1 MSNTTFNSG
10 NFAPYQYSGNSS
22 DSDKKQRMAGDYLKD
37 FSNQSG
43 SNLGN
48 ILGYENEDPSTASN
62 RSNSGN
68 SSPSS
73 VSNTSKVMFG
83 NSGKPPEQNT
93 VSSQPIKTPQQSNN
107 SAPPSQSSS
116 SPTMKPPKSGEYYAD
131 TAEVKAAWNAEY
143 DEDQYKYY
151 QGKDGVSTGA
161 DAYHTDM
168 AKYQA
173 QMLTMGDNPHLQL
186 VNSMMHPDWQDH
198 NYNGTYGQVNQNAN
212 YSTAPTGAAYGPGG
226 KKEGMFGNH
235 SGGSKTGQ
243 AGASKGKY

>member
-1 MSNTTFNSG
+1 
-10 NFAPYQYSGNSS
+10 
-22 DSDKKQRMAGDYLKD
+22 MAGDYLKD

-48 ILGYENEDPSTASN
+48 ILGYENEDASTASN

-107 SAPPSQSSS
+107 SAPSSQSSS
-116 SPTMKPPKSGEYYAD
+116 SSPFTLKPPKSGESYYAD
-131 TAEVKAAWNAEY
+131 KAEVKAAWNGVY
-143 DEDQYKYY
+143 DEDEYRYY
-151 QGKDGVSTGA
+151 VGKDGTSTGA

-168 AKYQA
+168 ANYQA
-173 QMLTMGDNPHLQL
+173 QMAWTKKEGMGGHLGL
-186 VNSMMHPDWQDH
+186 VNSMMHPDWQDQ
-198 NYNGTYGQVNQNAN
+198 NYSNGSYGEINKGAN
-212 YSTAPTGAAYGPGG
+212 YSTKPTGPGYGEGG
-226 KKEGMFGNH
+226 KQEFLF
-235 SGGSKTGQ
+235 SGGGNKGKT
-243 AGASKGKY
+243 GASKGKY